1 MLKLGID
8 DAGRGPVIGPMVLAG
23 CLIKEEDEKYFKSL
37 GVKDSKALTQKRR
50 EFLEL
55 KIKEKVETFEVV
67 ILHPLD
73 IDGKSGEGINL
84 NQQEAFAMAELIN
97 RMNKG
102 FGKIKVLV
110 DCPSVTISS
119 WRDFLMTKISN
130 LSNLEIVCEH
140 KADQNHVSVSA
151 ASILAKCV
159 REREMEKLKQ
169 IYGEEIGTGYPSDP
183 LTCKFLEKNALKHKD
198 SGIFRKTWSSWRNAC
213 NNIQQR
219 TLYEI

>member
-1 MLKLGID
+1 
-8 DAGRGPVIGPMVLAG
+8 
-23 CLIKEEDEKYFKSL
+23 
-37 GVKDSKALTQKRR
+37 
-50 EFLEL
+50 
-55 KIKEKVETFEVV
+55 
-67 ILHPLD
+67 
-73 IDGKSGEGINL
+73 
-84 NQQEAFAMAELIN
+84 
-97 RMNKG
+97 
-102 FGKIKVLV
+102 
-110 DCPSVTISS
+110 
-119 WRDFLMTKISN
+119 MTKISN